1 MLFGHISSIIRW
13 KIVAMKKHLLYIS
26 FLLLALPV
34 SAQRSFPISPALKTS
49 VAAVHPNLVY
59 IGFNNDGVKV
69 FDGLKIDNPTFSL
82 PTNRIRSLLYWQGN
96 LWIGTEAGLYRVQ
109 GNTVT
114 PYSVANNNLPGDTV
128 FALTIFNGGLAIGT
142 NNGLVL
148 FNGQN
153 WQNFNIT
160 NSTLPSNRIT
170 HLKGAGNAL
179 GILSNGHAISYQAGQ
194 FQVLMPQSSSAF
206 TRIIP
211 YQGGMLLSRLDSAF
225 FASTS
230 GSFAISLTNVEDW
243 INRDSGD
250 RILAIRDNKLFTYR
264 SGEDWFRNLEQTTN
278 NRGLITEDSTGM
290 LHIITNTLI
299 ISLNNEVYYDQRLNS
314 INSTH
319 LDINEVRAFM
329 ASRGDLFYSV
339 NTPFARY
346 EVPKR
351 KTELEPPKTTIFAG
365 SLWIGGIDNTGT
377 LRQSAQTYRQ
387 ASIGGSAYIG
397 GPLDANGNLDSVELL
412 LNFDRIWKINRFDI
426 ETFKHA
432 WQQGRVQ
439 NGSYIPPKDIRE
451 WPGIRPN
458 TTQVLAPFVDVNN
471 DGQYN
476 YLDGDYP
483 QIKGDQAAW
492 WVFNDR
498 TPNRTTG
505 SAMGLEIACMAYA
518 YVCDQATGLDTVL
531 NYSTF
536 MDYKITNRSTTT
548 YDSTIVAVWID
559 GDLGNPFDDYVGM
572 DVAGNGF
579 YFYNGDDDDEGIQGY
594 GINPP
599 AQGIY
604 LLKGPAA
611 NPGDGIDNNRN
622 GVIDEAGE
630 DIAMSSFIYF
640 NNDPLPNGNPTTDQH
655 FYNYSRSRWKD
666 GVPTVYGGNGYPG
679 SMGSTTTPARFMFP
693 GASDPNG
700 WGIGGSIQNP
710 TPPPFN
716 WSELATGATGNTN
729 TPGDR
734 RGVAGIGSFT
744 FAPEQQAE
752 FTLAFIFS
760 RGNSG
765 TAQGSVNK
773 LLTQDAPLIKQWY
786 AAGNFPSCLDLSTVS
801 VPKAP
806 ALTADVRFYPN
817 PAQNQLFVAVGDKGA
832 ATIQIYDMQGRL
844 LQTEVLEAAAEHQ
857 LDISALPAGVYLLRA
872 LQNGQLK
879 QQKLV
884 KH

>member
-1 MLFGHISSIIRW
+1 
-13 KIVAMKKHLLYIS
+13 MKKLLLYLC
-26 FLLLALPV
+26 LLMLALPV
-34 SAQRSFPISPALKTS
+34 QAQRSFPISPALKTS

-69 FDGLKIDNPTFSL
+69 FDGIKIDDPAFNL
-82 PTNRIRSLLYWQGN
+82 PNNRIRSLLYWQGY
-96 LWIGTEAGLYRVQ
+96 LWVGTEAGLFRTQ
-109 GNTVT
+109 GSNVV
-114 PYSVANNNLPGDTV
+114 PFSVSNNNLPGDTV
-128 FALTIFNGGLAIGT
+128 FALSAFDGGMAVGTNGGLSIFNGQT
-142 NNGLVL
+142 
-148 FNGQN
+148 
-153 WQNFNIT
+153 WQNFNT
-160 NSTLPSNRIT
+160 SNSPLPSNRIT
-170 HLKGAGNAL
+170 NLKGSGNTL
-179 GILSNGHAISYQAGQ
+179 GIISNGHAFRFVGGQ
-194 FQVLMPQSSSAF
+194 FQPIHPQSTASF
-206 TRIIP
+206 TRIMP
-211 YQGGMLLSRLDSAF
+211 YQGGMLLSRPDSAF
-225 FASTS
+225 FVGTS
-230 GSFAISLTNVEDW
+230 GTSFSIPLRSVEDW
-243 INRDSGD
+243 VSREAGD
-250 RILAIRDNKLFTYR
+250 RVLALRDNKLFTFKN
-264 SGEDWFRNLEQTTN
+264 SEIWFRNLPHVTT
-278 NRGLITEDSTGM
+278 NRGLIAEDSTGM
-290 LHIITNTLI
+290 LHIIANTFIL
-299 ISLNNEVYYDQRLNS
+299 SLSNEAYFDNGPNS
-314 INSTH
+314 INANH
-319 LDINEVRAFM
+319 LDINQVRAFLT
-329 ASRGDLFYSV
+329 SKGDLFY
-339 NTPFARY
+339 NTSNSDGGY

-351 KTELEPPKTTIFAG
+351 ASAQDPKKVTMYAG
-365 SLWIGGIDNTGT
+365 SLWIGGLDNTGT

-387 ASIGGSAYIG
+387 ASVGGNAYISS
-397 GPLDANGNLDSVELL
+397 PLDANGNLDTISLL
-412 LNFDRIWKINRFDI
+412 PTFDRVWKINRFDI
-426 ETFKHA
+426 ETFKQA

-439 NGSYIPPKDIRE
+439 NGSYIPPRDIRE

-531 NYSTF
+531 NYTTF
-536 MDYKITNRSTTT
+536 MDYKITNRSTTS

-666 GVPTVYGGNGYPG
+666 GVSTVYGGNGYPG

-857 LDISALPAGVYLLRA
+857 LDISAWPIGIYMIRA
-872 LQNGQLK
+872 VQNGQLK
-879 QQKLV
+879 QHKLI